1 MQNFVFNGQSYFE
14 KARDG
19 QLSSGSIRMTAKLG
33 KKDRILHNVATF
45 KSKYT
50 FVGLPQLKAYS
61 RLNIYFQFK
70 TRELNGLI
78 FFNGGG
84 QRHDFIAAEL
94 VNGHLHY
101 IFDLGDGPRR
111 LQSKSRITLN
121 DNRWHTVTLGRPSL
135 HQHTMLIDDSLMTTS
150 TSSSSDRNLHLD
162 LNGLFYFG
170 GVRDSAWSTLP
181 KAIKS
186 KHGYEGCIASLDL
199 NGETFNLAGS
209 EVLIASTLVESGC
222 SAPITRCSS
231 TACANRGICVQLWNS
246 YTCDC
251 DLTTY
256 SGPTCADGN
265 GNRDLVGLI
274 QLTTELAH
282 TLFFLCPQKA
292 LLTSLDRILAW
303 SLLLL
308 MRAIDPTRET
318 IF

>member
-1 MQNFVFNGQSYFE
+1 MQNFVFNGQQYFE

-19 QLSSGSIRMTAKLG
+19 QMSSGSIRMTAKLG
-33 KKDRILHNVATF
+33 KKDRILHNAVTF

-70 TRELNGLI
+70 TREPNGLL

-84 QRHDFIAAEL
+84 QKHDFIALEL
-94 VNGHLHY
+94 VNGILHY

-111 LQSKSRITLN
+111 IQSKSRNILN

-135 HQHTMLIDDSLMTTS
+135 NQHTMLIDDTLMTTS
-150 TSSSSDRNLHLD
+150 STVGNERNLHLD
-162 LNGLFYFG
+162 LDGLLYFG
-170 GVRDSAWSTLP
+170 GVRDDMWASLP
-181 KAIKS
+181 RAVKS
-186 KHGYEGCIASLDL
+186 KTGFEGCIASLDL
-199 NGETFNLAGS
+199 NGEIFNLVGK
-209 EVLIASTLVESGC
+209 EVLIPSTLVESGC

-251 DLTTY
+251 DLTTF

-265 GNRDLVGLI
+265 G
-274 QLTTELAH
+274 
-282 TLFFLCPQKA
+282 K
-292 LLTSLDRILAW
+292 
-303 SLLLL
+303 
-308 MRAIDPTRET
+308 
-318 IF
+318 